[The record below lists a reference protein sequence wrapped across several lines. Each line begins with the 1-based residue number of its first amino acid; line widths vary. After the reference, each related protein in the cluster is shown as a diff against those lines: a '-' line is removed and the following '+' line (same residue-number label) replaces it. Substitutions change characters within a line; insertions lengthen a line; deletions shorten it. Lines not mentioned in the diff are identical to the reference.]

1 MPTISLR
8 ISEELKMRI
17 DDLAQESGKTI
28 SGVVIDAVNMAV
40 GGGRES
46 YSEDVA
52 PSSVGVVNRL
62 ILRNQEL
69 LLSSCPDFD
78 ADEREA
84 HARNAR
90 ILEAGYVSEYP
101 RVFSCLRPEVPYGL
115 SEELFGILDMFQ
127 ILRNSFAALSEE
139 EKEGIEER
147 DISFRGFD
155 LNDRLE
161 SPLVG
166 YVDYLFADDRYVE
179 LKEPLARFSDGGNS
193 HSPRLEVYRRMHR
206 YFVPIWRQHFDGSYM
221 LGAEEIKRIVSA
233 ISYKSGY

>member
-17 DDLAQESGKTI
+17 DGLAKESGKTI
-28 SGVVIDAVNMAV
+28 SGVVIDAVNAAM
-40 GGGRES
+40 GCGRED

-52 PSSVGVVNRL
+52 PSSVSVVNRL

-69 LLSSCPDFD
+69 LLSSCSDFD
-78 ADEREA
+78 ADEREE

-101 RVFSCLRPEVPYGL
+101 HVFSCLRPEVPYGL

-127 ILRNSFAALSEE
+127 ILRTSFAVLSEE
-139 EKEGIEER
+139 EKGEIEER

-166 YVDYLFADDRYVE
+166 YVDYLFENDRYVE

-206 YFVPIWRQHFDGSYM
+206 CFVPIWRRHFDGPYVLSV
-221 LGAEEIKRIVSA
+221 EEIKKIVSS
-233 ISYKSGY
+233 ISYKPGF